1 MQILVVDNETTVRK
15 GLVSLLEKV
24 LEPPFKIT
32 EADSV
37 ESGFKTLQEASFD
50 IVFLDVELGD
60 GTGFDLL
67 RKLNNFDFHLI
78 IITAYNKYAVEAF
91 RFCALDFIQKPIGAI
106 ELLETMRR
114 VKRNALQKELES
126 QISMLEEKLA
136 GTLKLERIALNDSEN
151 IHYVHIDQI
160 ILCESE
166 GSYTT
171 FYLSG
176 GRRIVVSKIL
186 KEYEELLDDYG
197 FLRVHHS
204 FLINT
209 KKVLRF
215 EKVDG
220 GQIVLEENL
229 MAPVSKR
236 KKDTVLKILKS

>member
-24 LEPPFKIT
+24 MEPPFQIT

-37 ESGFKTLQEASFD
+37 ESGFQTLQEARFD
-50 IVFLDVELGD
+50 VVFLDVELGD

-67 RKLNNFDFHLI
+67 RKLNQFDFHLI

-136 GTLKLERIALNDSEN
+136 GTRKLERIALNDSEN
-151 IHYVHIDQI
+151 IHYVQIDQI

-171 FYLSG
+171 FFLSG
-176 GRRIVVSKIL
+176 GRRIVVSKII
-186 KEYEELLDDYG
+186 KEYEEMLDEYG

-215 EKVDG
+215 EKAEG
-220 GQIVLEENL
+220 GTIVLEENL

-236 KKDTVLKILKS
+236 KKDTVLKMLKS